1 MASKI
6 KKGKFKNSGDKLQA
20 FPFHVRGH
28 LLWGGAVLTGYSPHP
43 PLLQAGAHTHHF
55 EFAAL
60 PLLCRLTHTHS
71 HRSRLRP
78 STTPRQRHSSA
89 RLPIRRPSA
98 RFGA

>member
-43 PLLQAGAHTHHF
+43 PLLQVRCT
-55 EFAAL
+55 
-60 PLLCRLTHTHS
+60 
-71 HRSRLRP
+71 
-78 STTPRQRHSSA
+78 
-89 RLPIRRPSA
+89 
-98 RFGA
+98 